1 MGSYSVF
8 KRKEILTHATA
19 WMSLEDFMLRTPVT
33 KRQTLYNSNYV
44 KYLGYSNSETERKM
58 VGAIRTRGKH
68 RVV

>member
-1 MGSYSVF
+1 
-8 KRKEILTHATA
+8 
-19 WMSLEDFMLRTPVT
+19 MSLEDFMLRTPVT

-58 VGAIRTRGKH
+58 VGAIGTRGKR